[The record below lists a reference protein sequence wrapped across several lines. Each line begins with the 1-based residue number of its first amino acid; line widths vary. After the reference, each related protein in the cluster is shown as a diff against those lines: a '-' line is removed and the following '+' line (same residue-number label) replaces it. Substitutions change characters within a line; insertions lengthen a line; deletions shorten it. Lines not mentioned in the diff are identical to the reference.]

1 MIINFG
7 IFQSVNFMIDRLKLN
22 SFAVELRHEWEIN
35 SLSPVNLLNTV
46 LSRMPNLTILYYP
59 MSDNTSGMC
68 VKDIYDSSLDANIL
82 NLKDLNGDSSPD
94 REFSN
99 LKDSDLDEDSS
110 TGSFNGL
117 DEDSSTGSD
126 LDEDSS
132 TGSFNGLDEDS
143 STGSDFESKISSDM
157 LIGINSNMSIGRQ
170 NFTLAHELYHL
181 LYEENKNNFVIC
193 DYSSESDSEIEANI
207 FASYLLIPYEG
218 LKRYVKNM
226 NISKWTLD
234 DVIAAE
240 QYYQISHM
248 ALLFR
253 LVEQN
258 FITEEESEE
267 FQNVKISHEARIRGF
282 NDDLYYP
289 SPEDRKYFSLG
300 NYVKSVGKAYSS
312 NKISVGKK
320 DELLL
325 DGFRG
330 DLTFKKK

>member
-110 TGSFNGL
+110 TGS
-117 DEDSSTGSD
+117 
-126 LDEDSS
+126 
-132 TGSFNGLDEDS
+132 
-143 STGSDFESKISSDM
+143 DFESKISSDM

-181 LYEENKNNFVIC
+181 LYEENKKNFVIC

>member
-126 LDEDSS
+126 
-132 TGSFNGLDEDS
+132 LDEDS

>member
-117 DEDSSTGSD
+117 DEDSSTGAD
-126 LDEDSS
+126 
-132 TGSFNGLDEDS
+132 LDEDS

-300 NYVKSVGKAYSS
+300 NFVKSVVKAYSS

>member
-110 TGSFNGL
+110 TGS
-117 DEDSSTGSD
+117 
-126 LDEDSS
+126 
-132 TGSFNGLDEDS
+132 
-143 STGSDFESKISSDM
+143 DFESKISSDM

-193 DYSSESDSEIEANI
+193 DYSSESESEIEANI

>member
-1 MIINFG
+1 
-7 IFQSVNFMIDRLKLN
+7 
-22 SFAVELRHEWEIN
+22 
-35 SLSPVNLLNTV
+35 
-46 LSRMPNLTILYYP
+46 MPNLTILYYP

-82 NLKDLNGDSSPD
+82 NLKDLNGDLSPD
-94 REFSN
+94 RELSN
-99 LKDSDLDEDSS
+99 LKDSDL
-110 TGSFNGL
+110 N
-117 DEDSSTGSD
+117 
-126 LDEDSS
+126 
-132 TGSFNGLDEDS
+132 EDS

-218 LKRYVKNM
+218 LKRYAKNM

-300 NYVKSVGKAYSS
+300 NYVKSVVKAYSS

>member
-1 MIINFG
+1 
-7 IFQSVNFMIDRLKLN
+7 MIDRLKLN

-46 LSRMPNLTILYYP
+46 LSRMPDLTILYYP

-68 VKDIYDSSLDANIL
+68 VKDIYDSSLELNIPNL
-82 NLKDLNGDSSPD
+82 NDLNADSNPGS
-94 REFSN
+94 EFSN
-99 LKDSDLDEDSS
+99 LKDSDLNEDSS
-110 TGSFNGL
+110 T
-117 DEDSSTGSD
+117 D
-126 LDEDSS
+126 
-132 TGSFNGLDEDS
+132 
-143 STGSDFESKISSDM
+143 SDFESKISSGM

-193 DYSSESDSEIEANI
+193 DYSSESESEIEANI

-226 NISKWTLD
+226 NISKWSLD

-258 FITEEESEE
+258 FITEEESLE

>member
-1 MIINFG
+1 
-7 IFQSVNFMIDRLKLN
+7 MIDRLKLN

-99 LKDSDLDEDSS
+99 LKD
-110 TGSFNGL
+110 
-117 DEDSSTGSD
+117 SD

>member
-94 REFSN
+94 RELSN
-99 LKDSDLDEDSS
+99 LKDSDL
-110 TGSFNGL
+110 N
-117 DEDSSTGSD
+117 
-126 LDEDSS
+126 
-132 TGSFNGLDEDS
+132 EDS

-218 LKRYVKNM
+218 LKRYAKNM

-300 NYVKSVGKAYSS
+300 NYVKSVVKAYSS

>member
-1 MIINFG
+1 
-7 IFQSVNFMIDRLKLN
+7 MIDRLKLN

-68 VKDIYDSSLDANIL
+68 VKDIYDSSLELNIPNL
-82 NLKDLNGDSSPD
+82 NDLNADTNPGS
-94 REFSN
+94 EFSN
-99 LKDSDLDEDSS
+99 LKDSDLNEDSS
-110 TGSFNGL
+110 T
-117 DEDSSTGSD
+117 D
-126 LDEDSS
+126 
-132 TGSFNGLDEDS
+132 
-143 STGSDFESKISSDM
+143 SDFESKISSDM

-193 DYSSESDSEIEANI
+193 DYSSESESEIEANI

-226 NISKWTLD
+226 NISKWSLD

-258 FITEEESEE
+258 FITEEESLE

>member
-7 IFQSVNFMIDRLKLN
+7 IFQSVNFMIGRLKLN

-82 NLKDLNGDSSPD
+82 NLKDLNGDSSPE

-99 LKDSDLDEDSS
+99 LKDSDL
-110 TGSFNGL
+110 N
-117 DEDSSTGSD
+117 
-126 LDEDSS
+126 
-132 TGSFNGLDEDS
+132 EDS

-218 LKRYVKNM
+218 LKRYAKNM

-300 NYVKSVGKAYSS
+300 NYVKSVVNAYSS

>member
-1 MIINFG
+1 
-7 IFQSVNFMIDRLKLN
+7 MIDRLKLN

-68 VKDIYDSSLDANIL
+68 VKDIYDSSLELNIPNL
-82 NLKDLNGDSSPD
+82 NDLNADTNPGS
-94 REFSN
+94 EFSN
-99 LKDSDLDEDSS
+99 LKDSDLNEDSS
-110 TGSFNGL
+110 T
-117 DEDSSTGSD
+117 D
-126 LDEDSS
+126 
-132 TGSFNGLDEDS
+132 
-143 STGSDFESKISSDM
+143 SDFESKISSDM

-193 DYSSESDSEIEANI
+193 DYSSESESEIEANI

-226 NISKWTLD
+226 NISKWSLD

-258 FITEEESEE
+258 FITEEESLE

-320 DELLL
+320 DEFLL

>member
-68 VKDIYDSSLDANIL
+68 VKDIYDSSLELNIPNL
-82 NLKDLNGDSSPD
+82 NDLNADSNPGS
-94 REFSN
+94 EFSN
-99 LKDSDLDEDSS
+99 LKDSD
-110 TGSFNGL
+110 
-117 DEDSSTGSD
+117 
-126 LDEDSS
+126 
-132 TGSFNGLDEDS
+132 LDEDS

-193 DYSSESDSEIEANI
+193 DYSSESESEIEANI

-218 LKRYVKNM
+218 LKRYAKNM
-226 NISKWTLD
+226 NISKWSLD

-258 FITEEESEE
+258 FITEEESLE

>member
-68 VKDIYDSSLDANIL
+68 VKDIYDSSLELNIPNL
-82 NLKDLNGDSSPD
+82 NDLNADTNPGS
-94 REFSN
+94 EFSN
-99 LKDSDLDEDSS
+99 LKDSDLNEDSS
-110 TGSFNGL
+110 TDSDLN
-117 DEDSSTGSD
+117 EDSSTD
-126 LDEDSS
+126 
-132 TGSFNGLDEDS
+132 
-143 STGSDFESKISSDM
+143 SDFESKISSDM

-193 DYSSESDSEIEANI
+193 DYSSESESEIEANI

-226 NISKWTLD
+226 NISKWSLD

-258 FITEEESEE
+258 FITEEESLE
-267 FQNVKISHEARIRGF
+267 FQNVTISHEARIRGF

>member
-1 MIINFG
+1 
-7 IFQSVNFMIDRLKLN
+7 MIDRLKLN

-68 VKDIYDSSLDANIL
+68 VKDIYDSSLELNIPNL
-82 NLKDLNGDSSPD
+82 NDLNADTNPGS
-94 REFSN
+94 EFSN
-99 LKDSDLDEDSS
+99 LKDSDLNEDSS
-110 TGSFNGL
+110 T
-117 DEDSSTGSD
+117 D
-126 LDEDSS
+126 
-132 TGSFNGLDEDS
+132 
-143 STGSDFESKISSDM
+143 SDFESKISSDM

-193 DYSSESDSEIEANI
+193 DYSSESESEIEANI

-218 LKRYVKNM
+218 LKRYAKNM

-258 FITEEESEE
+258 FITEEESLE

>member
-1 MIINFG
+1 
-7 IFQSVNFMIDRLKLN
+7 MIDRLKLN

-68 VKDIYDSSLDANIL
+68 VKDIYDSSLELNIPNL
-82 NLKDLNGDSSPD
+82 NDLNADTNPGS
-94 REFSN
+94 EFSN
-99 LKDSDLDEDSS
+99 LKDSDLNEDSS
-110 TGSFNGL
+110 T
-117 DEDSSTGSD
+117 D
-126 LDEDSS
+126 
-132 TGSFNGLDEDS
+132 
-143 STGSDFESKISSDM
+143 SDFESKISSDM

-218 LKRYVKNM
+218 LKRYAKNM